1 MLLQYYF
8 SSILCCTLYSTG
20 CLCLE
25 PSVSN
30 LHLFVVVFK
39 DKLAAYFLSKMDSTD
54 RKTQEV

>member
-25 PSVSN
+25 PSCVKPAP
-30 LHLFVVVFK
+30 VVVFK